1 MAQTIGRLSA
11 VSVATK
17 KPGYHAD
24 GANLY
29 LRVAPKGDGRGWIF
43 RYAMAGRTR
52 DMGLGSFPEISLATA
67 RALAENFRRLVKE
80 GTDPIERR
88 RTERAALRIAAAKNL
103 TFDECAG
110 EYIKE
115 HEGDWRNAKHRYQW
129 NTTLKHYASPVI
141 GKLPAAAID
150 APLVLKVLKPIW
162 KIKRETAS
170 RLRGRIELVLD
181 WARVHGYRSGENP
194 ARWKGN
200 LKDALSTGTRD
211 VKHHA
216 ALPYSEIGSFMA
228 ALRERDDRGA
238 RALEFTILT
247 AARTGETLGAT
258 WKEIDFADKAWKIP
272 ATRMKAGR
280 EHRVPLT
287 AAAIELLEQMQTIR
301 DREFIFPGLKAAQP
315 PSSMTMLMTL
325 RQMGHDDLTVHGF
338 RSTFRDWAA
347 ERTNFPRE
355 VVEMALAHRIGDQT
369 EAAYWR
375 GDLFDKRRRLMSMWA
390 DYCATATTGAVLPL
404 RRRPVSGAGHG

>member
-11 VSVATK
+11 ISVATK

-29 LRVAPKGDGRGWIF
+29 LRVAPGGSRGWIF
-43 RYAMAGRTR
+43 RFTIGGRTR
-52 DMGLGSFPEISLATA
+52 DMGLGSYPEIGLASA
-67 RALAENFRRLVKE
+67 RELAENFRRLLKE

-88 RTERAALRIAAAKNL
+88 RTERAASRITAAKNL
-103 TFDECAG
+103 TFDECVR

-200 LKDALSTGTRD
+200 LKDALPTGVRD
-211 VKHHA
+211 VKHHT
-216 ALPYSEIGSFMA
+216 ALPYSEIKPFMT

-247 AARTGETLGAT
+247 AARTGETLGAA
-258 WKEIDFADKAWKIP
+258 WDEIDFANKVWKIP
-272 ATRMKAGR
+272 ATRMKAGGNIAS
-280 EHRVPLT
+280 P
-287 AAAIELLEQMQTIR
+287 
-301 DREFIFPGLKAAQP
+301 
-315 PSSMTMLMTL
+315 
-325 RQMGHDDLTVHGF
+325 
-338 RSTFRDWAA
+338 
-347 ERTNFPRE
+347 
-355 VVEMALAHRIGDQT
+355 
-369 EAAYWR
+369 
-375 GDLFDKRRRLMSMWA
+375 
-390 DYCATATTGAVLPL
+390 
-404 RRRPVSGAGHG
+404 